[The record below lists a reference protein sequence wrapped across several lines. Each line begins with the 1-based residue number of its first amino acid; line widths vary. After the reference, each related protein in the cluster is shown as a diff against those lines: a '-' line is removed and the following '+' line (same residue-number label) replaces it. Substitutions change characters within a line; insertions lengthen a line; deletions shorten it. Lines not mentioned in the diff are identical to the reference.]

1 MNVSSCYR
9 TVPDYGKYP
18 DKTKISSNFL
28 KYKKDF
34 VSIHDFER
42 MSKAGGI
49 SVNTNTIPFVARKW
63 KILTRLKIL
72 ENLRTCFYKNNPAI
86 SCRKVQFPNS

>member
-1 MNVSSCYR
+1 VNVSSCYR

-18 DKTKISSNFL
+18 DKTKIPSNFL

-49 SVNTNTIPFVARKW
+49 SGNTNTIPLVARKW
-63 KILTRLKIL
+63 NDIHQAERFL
-72 ENLRTCFYKNNPAI
+72 EPAHPLW
-86 SCRKVQFPNS
+86 S